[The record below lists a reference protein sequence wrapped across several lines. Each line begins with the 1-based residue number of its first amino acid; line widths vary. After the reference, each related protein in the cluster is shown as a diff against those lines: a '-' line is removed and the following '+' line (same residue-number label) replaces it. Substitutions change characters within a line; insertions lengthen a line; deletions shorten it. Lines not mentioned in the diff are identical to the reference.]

1 MSGLNRKGIF
11 ISFEGI
17 EGSGKTT
24 MTRFIAE
31 MLMTDGYE
39 VLSTYEPGGTK
50 IGQKIRDILLL
61 PEHKEMNYLTELLL
75 YNAARSQHL
84 KEKILPAL
92 ESGKIVITDRFS
104 DSTIAYQGYG
114 RGIELPLIMSLD
126 YIVTGGL
133 KPDITILL
141 DVDIGTGLMRNKG
154 INKIDRLELEDIEF
168 HRKVMNG
175 YRRIAGEEPGRV
187 KIIDASLP
195 IERVIEDTRNIIKN
209 ALIC

>member
-1 MSGLNRKGIF
+1 MDKLKKGVF

-24 MTRFIAE
+24 ISRLIAE

-39 VLSTYEPGGTK
+39 VLSTYEPGGTA

-61 PEHKEMNYLTELLL
+61 PEHKEMSYLSELLL
-75 YNAARSQHL
+75 YNAARAQHL
-84 KEKILPAL
+84 KEKIMPAIQT
-92 ESGKIVITDRFS
+92 GKIVITDRFS

-114 RGIELPLIMSLD
+114 RGLDFSLIMTLD
-126 YIVTGGL
+126 SITTRGL

-141 DVDIGTGLMRNKG
+141 DIDIESGLKRNKG

-168 HRKVMNG
+168 HKKVRDG
-175 YRRIAGEEPGRV
+175 YYKIVEAEPKRV
-187 KIIDASLP
+187 KIVDASQS
-195 IERVIEDTRNIIKN
+195 IEKVLQDVSDIIKK
-209 ALIC
+209 ALSC